1 MLTLIK
7 NIVKKLV
14 LLNILFILGCCSEL
28 FAQDYMSMSKKE
40 LRIEHKM
47 KLTELSNSKHQNSA
61 LNSRV
66 KSLNGDIINLKSDL
80 RDTDIE
86 LEDARKVSEGF
97 ENRAE
102 EFQNRADEFVKSL
115 NLMTNKYNSLIL
127 NQEIPYGDKNYSI
140 EDLISLSENKY
151 GFVETDGS
159 IDNNYGNLE
168 FISIFKGEVTFNG
181 SKQIVDIAKMNF
193 TINFGRCGDMI
204 DVDLTKDPS
213 KFNRFIFD
221 DFNAELIVINESLI
235 IGYMEKIY
243 CLERGSCC
251 GLDEG
256 FFALRKIESTEIS
269 QEE

>member
-7 NIVKKLV
+7 NIIKKLV
-14 LLNILFILGCCSEL
+14 LLNVLFILGCCSEL
-28 FAQDYMSMSKKE
+28 FAQDHMSMSKKE

-47 KLTELSNSKHQNSA
+47 KLTELSNSKHQNSV

-80 RDTDIE
+80 RDTYIE

-97 ENRAE
+97 K
-102 EFQNRADEFVKSL
+102 NRADEFVKSL
-115 NLMTNKYNSLIL
+115 NLMTSKYNSLIL

-140 EDLISLSENKY
+140 EDLISFSENKY

-159 IDNNYGNLE
+159 INNTYGNLE

-193 TINFGRCGDMI
+193 TIDFGRCGDMI
-204 DVDLTKDPS
+204 DVDITKDPS
-213 KFNRFIFD
+213 KFSRFIFD

-235 IGYMEKIY
+235 IGYIEEIY

-269 QEE
+269 QE